1 MNKKTL
7 GAIIGAVAIVIAAII
22 GYLAAIKPVEK
33 IIEATQTAEGKLST
47 EAQLPTS
54 TIVPTPL
61 VVVDTSSLVGWV
73 PNFDFSNRDS
83 TLNEVNTTGSGIEI
97 TYDVGDDGYV
107 VITKEV
113 DQGILSDSEGISFRY
128 KGRGAPNT
136 IEFKLML
143 RYPGDSNDTTYGK
156 LWNRATDTNNKWIDM
171 KVLYIDMSCWWPTK
185 NCEIH
190 GDLLD
195 TKMVDRLDFVVVNK
209 PGDDEGSGWVLFT
222 DVFGIQP

>member
-97 TYDVGDDGYV
+97 TYDVGDDGMSLA
-107 VITKEV
+107 
-113 DQGILSDSEGISFRY
+113 GIR
-128 KGRGAPNT
+128 R
-136 IEFKLML
+136 
-143 RYPGDSNDTTYGK
+143 
-156 LWNRATDTNNKWIDM
+156 
-171 KVLYIDMSCWWPTK
+171 
-185 NCEIH
+185 
-190 GDLLD
+190 
-195 TKMVDRLDFVVVNK
+195 
-209 PGDDEGSGWVLFT
+209 
-222 DVFGIQP
+222 